1 MRLTPILALALALGS
16 AGCVYI
22 PLSKIPSL
30 DVTSLAS
37 GTLTVKIK
45 PTVTD
50 GGYRTQAIV
59 NPWTRA
65 NIQLVVLDVYKLE
78 GSTEKAVLQTVE
90 NTTSP
95 YRIKLSPD
103 KLESEFTF
111 KNLAPNTTYR
121 IRARAYSASEASDET
136 LISDDKVSFLDI
148 EVKND
153 DRPATQALPIKLL
166 DKLFAGEATSSLDL
180 TDGALKTIDES
191 IELEPSPSPSP
202 LAV

>member
-22 PLSKIPSL
+22 PLGKIPSL

-50 GGYRTQAIV
+50 GGYRTQAIIT
-59 NPWTRA
+59 PWTRA
-65 NIQLVVLDVYKLE
+65 TIRQVILDVYKLD
-78 GSTEKAVLQTVE
+78 GATEKTVLQTVE
-90 NTTSP
+90 NTTAP
-95 YRIKLSPD
+95 YQIKLGEGQLD
-103 KLESEFTF
+103 SEVPF

-121 IRARAYSASEASDET
+121 IRARAYSSDEASEAS

-148 EVKND
+148 EVKTD

-166 DKLFAGEATSSLDL
+166 DKLFSGQASSPLNIENGEVRD
-180 TDGALKTIDES
+180 IDES
-191 IELEPSPSPSP
+191 LELGKSKHSDPT
-202 LAV
+202 

>member
-90 NTTSP
+90 NTTSLP
-95 YRIKLSPD
+95 H
-103 KLESEFTF
+103 
-111 KNLAPNTTYR
+111 
-121 IRARAYSASEASDET
+121 
-136 LISDDKVSFLDI
+136 
-148 EVKND
+148 
-153 DRPATQALPIKLL
+153 QALAESARFRVHVQEPRPQHHLPHPRPCLL
-166 DKLFAGEATSSLDL
+166 RQ
-180 TDGALKTIDES
+180 
-191 IELEPSPSPSP
+191 
-202 LAV
+202 